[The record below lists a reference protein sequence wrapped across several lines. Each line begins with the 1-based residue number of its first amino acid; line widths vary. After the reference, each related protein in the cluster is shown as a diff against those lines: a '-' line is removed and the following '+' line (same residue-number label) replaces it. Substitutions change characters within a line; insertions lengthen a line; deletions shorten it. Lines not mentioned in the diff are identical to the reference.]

1 MGIFRRQDMEE
12 EDFTAWAVEKR
23 LDMLSEQQGLP
34 EQGETLA
41 ELEKILGGGLSG
53 KERTQAGMLLD
64 QARWKEAALYMEGV
78 KDGIRIAKW
87 VCGI

>member
-1 MGIFRRQDMEE
+1 MEE

-23 LDMLSEQQGLP
+23 LDMLSKQQGLP
-34 EQGETLA
+34 EQGETFA

-64 QARWKEAALYMEGV
+64 HRPAGK
-78 KDGIRIAKW
+78 KW
-87 VCGI
+87 PFTWRA

>member
-1 MGIFRRQDMEE
+1 MEE
-12 EDFTAWAVEKR
+12 FSAWAVEKR

-34 EQGETLA
+34 EQEETLA
-41 ELEKILGGGLSG
+41 ELEKMLGGCLNE

-64 QARWKEAALYMEGV
+64 QVRWKEAALYMEGV
-78 KDGIRIAKW
+78 KDGVRIAKW